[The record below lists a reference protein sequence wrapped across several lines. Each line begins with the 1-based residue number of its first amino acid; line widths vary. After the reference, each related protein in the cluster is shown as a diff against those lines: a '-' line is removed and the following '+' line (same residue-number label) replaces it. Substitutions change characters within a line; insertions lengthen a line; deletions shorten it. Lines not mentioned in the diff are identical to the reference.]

1 MFLGVNTKDI
11 LKAYARSVES
21 LIAFDESFVLVHKV
35 CDLIKKYVKS
45 RSDTVRKIIHF
56 ITAEKP
62 GESSNNFAQLVDRE
76 NLINVNDEYVI
87 MLDDAENDRWDKWQ
101 PDPYD
106 ANPSKIFITFILLKR
121 PR

>member
-1 MFLGVNTKDI
+1 MNLGVNTKDI

-35 CDLIKKYVKS
+35 CDLIKCYVKT
-45 RSDTVRKIIHF
+45 RPDTVRKIIQF

-62 GESSNNFAQLVDRE
+62 GESSNDFAQLVDRK

-87 MLDDAENDRWDKWQ
+87 MIEDAENERWDKWQ

-106 ANPSKIFITFILLKR
+106 ANPSKTF
-121 PR
+121 